1 MLSIIFIRGRRFFDR
16 ERRSQLLGSARYRGN
31 AFAAWAAAANETLTP
46 RAFLARMPAGAF
58 AAADADR
65 DGRVAAAEAAAV
77 TAGLFLP
84 LGDTDASGGLDGAE
98 AAALFAALTVPPG
111 SALEAASFAA
121 AAACAVAAKDS
132 NE

>member
-1 MLSIIFIRGRRFFDR
+1 MSDSIAKERIPSVRRRKGRRQVYGTSR
-16 ERRSQLLGSARYRGN
+16 A
-31 AFAAWAAAANETLTP
+31 AFQSTP
-46 RAFLARMPAGAF
+46 F
-58 AAADADR
+58 AQ
-65 DGRVAAAEAAAV
+65 
-77 TAGLFLP
+77 AGLFLP

-121 AAACAVAAKDS
+121 AAACAVAAKDT